1 MTIWTLVFSLLLVLL
16 YWFHPYLSTLV
27 IRKAVGIAL
36 FLDIFYVIGA
46 LLSESWP
53 FPTPLVLLQILI
65 VVGLGVALG
74 VVFSRIWPLAP
85 KPGFERIMRTLLI
98 FIPSL
103 GLGIG
108 LQLALQGKQPTQAI
122 YLIFALSAWLGSGH
136 FIRKD

>member
-1 MTIWTLVFSLLLVLL
+1 MIWTIVFALVLVML
-16 YWFHPYLSTLV
+16 YWLHPYLSALV

-36 FLDIFYVIGA
+36 FLEVFYVIGS

-53 FPTPLVLLQILI
+53 FPTPLATIQILI
-65 VVGLGVALG
+65 AVGLGVALG
-74 VVFSRIWPLAP
+74 VVFSRVWPLAK
-85 KPGFERIMRTLLI
+85 KPGFERIVRTLLI

-108 LQLALQGKQPTQAI
+108 LQMALQGRQPTQAI
-122 YLIFALSAWLGSGH
+122 YLIFALSTWLGSGH